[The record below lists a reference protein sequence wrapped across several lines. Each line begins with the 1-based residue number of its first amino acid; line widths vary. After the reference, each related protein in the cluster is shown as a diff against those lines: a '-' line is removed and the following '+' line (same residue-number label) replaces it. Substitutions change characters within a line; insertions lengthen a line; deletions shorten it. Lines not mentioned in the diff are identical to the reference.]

1 MFKLALDAGH
11 GLHTAGKRCLKSI
24 DKNETREW
32 VLNSRICNKLQE
44 KLKEYDGIETK
55 RMDDVSGEKD
65 IDLSKRCKTANE
77 WGADFYLSVHHNAG
91 IKGGSG
97 GGLVAYRYNK
107 LSATGETGKWQK
119 TFYEQLVKA
128 GVPNGNRAEP
138 INVAGFTVLADTKM
152 KAVLIE
158 CGFMDS
164 TVDTPI
170 ILTEVFADKVVNG
183 CINAL
188 VILAGIKKKT
198 VKVETPTVAEPE
210 EPKEEVKTDVS
221 EKKSTEEDTA
231 QKVETETKP
240 EAAEKET
247 VTENEVAE
255 NNTGN
260 IIEQSTKK
268 SWIEV
273 IKDILKLIL
282 EWLKIIDTNK

>member
-44 KLKEYDGIETK
+44 KLKEYENIEVK
-55 RMDDVSGEKD
+55 RMDDVSGKTD
-65 IDLSKRCKTANE
+65 ISLSDRCKTANE
-77 WGADFYLSVHHNAG
+77 WGADLYLSVHHNAG
-91 IKGGSG
+91 INGGAG
-97 GGLVAYRYNK
+97 GGLVVYRYNK

-128 GVPNGNRAEP
+128 GVPKGNRAEP

-164 TVDTPI
+164 TVDTPL
-170 ILTEVFADKVVNG
+170 ILTEAFAEKVVSG

-198 VKVETPTVAEPE
+198 VKVETPVVSKPE
-210 EPKEEVKTDVS
+210 EPKAEVKTES
-221 EKKSTEEDTA
+221 PKETTENKTTEEDTA
-231 QKVETETKP
+231 PKVETETKP
-240 EAAEKET
+240 EAAKDETTTETCEKLSDLP
-247 VTENEVAE
+247 
-255 NNTGN
+255 
-260 IIEQSTKK
+260 QKK
-268 SWIEV
+268 SWVEV

-282 EWLKIIDTNK
+282 EWLKIVDTSK